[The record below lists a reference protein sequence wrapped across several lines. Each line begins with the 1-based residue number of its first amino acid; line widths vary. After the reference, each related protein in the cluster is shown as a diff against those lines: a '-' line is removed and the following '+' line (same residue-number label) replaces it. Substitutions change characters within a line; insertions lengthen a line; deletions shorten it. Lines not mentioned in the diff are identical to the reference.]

1 MLFKPS
7 WLKSPSDSLESRRR
21 PAMVFISKRNRRRER
36 EVQQALNN
44 RLELVKEGFTRRD
57 LMKMG
62 LMTGAGVLIPKL
74 GLTHAYGQD
83 PLAPLSSSFSRSNC
97 DIGNSPQPAQ
107 VFVDPM
113 PIPPQLPAR
122 SLSDPGLTFGAPPQ
136 ICPYNAINPA
146 TGLPFEV
153 SGQFNGVLRSGTD
166 CFQFFNTYPTQKY
179 YVERIRANSNFRITS
194 DTNIPAQTI
203 WGYNLGGSA
212 SSDVATFP
220 GPTIVSHYQEPWLI
234 RRFNEL
240 PTQDQNGGVGVPEL
254 PTHLHN
260 FHTAPESD
268 GGPCRWFFRGQY
280 FDYYFTAQQAG
291 FASTNQPNGDINESL
306 STMWYHDHRIDH
318 TAENTYKGLEGFHL
332 IFNQFDTGNETTG
345 FRLPSYPAFDIP
357 IILNDKLLDP
367 STGLICFDT
376 FNFKGLIGDVQL
388 ANGIVQPFLSVNKR
402 RYRFRVLDGGPSR
415 FYELFLTDPS
425 SPSTVI
431 PFWVIANDGN
441 LLPTPLQV
449 TSFRIGVA
457 ERYDII
463 IDFAQVKKLIG
474 SHNTVRLENRLE
486 QKDGTGPTGNILS
499 PGSGNYC
506 LEFQIGSKVADGS
519 VDPATHPSFYSLPSI
534 VPARINTQT
543 GQPISRNFVFDRD
556 NGQWII
562 NGKFA
567 DCNPADGTSTFR
579 FTVEQNTAENWVLI
593 NPRNDWQ
600 HPIHIHLEEHRILS
614 RVNNGGRLRSVSG
627 VAPGSPTLLSSFSGS
642 SGNICVQGDDTGSS
656 QGGGAGISSQFPG
669 VPNLEVARK
678 DVTRL
683 QFNESDTLFFRF
695 RDFQGDWPMHCHNT
709 VHEDHAML
717 LIFQVQPGVIDNNEN
732 P

>member
-1 MLFKPS
+1 MAHF
-7 WLKSPSDSLESRRR
+7 
-21 PAMVFISKRNRRRER
+21 SKRNRRKER

-62 LMTGAGVLIPKL
+62 LMTGAGILIPKA
-74 GLTHAYGQD
+74 GLTHAQVASD
-83 PLAPLSSSFSRSNC
+83 SFSRGSGCYSNNC
-97 DIGNSPQPAQ
+97 DVGCSPQPAQ

-113 PIPPQLPAR
+113 PIPPELPAR
-122 SLSDPGLTFGAPPQ
+122 PLTDPGLTFGAPPQ
-136 ICPYNAINPA
+136 ICPNNAPNPNN
-146 TGLPFEV
+146 GNLPFEGR
-153 SGQFNGVLRSGTD
+153 GQFNGVLRPGTD
-166 CFQFFNTYPTQKY
+166 CFQFFNTYQTQKY
-179 YVERIRANSNFRITS
+179 YVQRIRANSNFRITS

-240 PTQDQNGGVGVPEL
+240 PTQSQNGGFGVPEMS
-254 PTHLHN
+254 THLHN

-332 IFNQFDTGNETTG
+332 LFNQFDTGNETTG
-345 FRLPSYPAFDIP
+345 FRLPSYPQFDIP

-367 STGLICFDT
+367 NTGLICFDT
-376 FNFKGLIGDVQL
+376 FNFKGLIGDIQL
-388 ANGIVQPFLSVNKR
+388 ANGIIQPFFNVNKR

-415 FYELFLTDPS
+415 FYELFLTDPL

-441 LLPTPLQV
+441 LLTNPVQV
-449 TSFRIGVA
+449 TSFRLGVA

-463 IDFAQVKKLIG
+463 IDFNQVKSLIG
-474 SHNTVRLENRLE
+474 SHTKVRLENRLE
-486 QKDGTGPTGNILS
+486 QRDGTGPTGNVLS
-499 PGSGNYC
+499 PGSGTYC
-506 LEFQIGSKVADGS
+506 VEFRIGSAVTDNS
-519 VDPATHPSFYSLPSI
+519 VDPATHPTFYQLPSVI
-534 VPARINTQT
+534 TPRIT
-543 GQPISRNFVFDRD
+543 RNFVFDRD
-556 NGQWII
+556 NGQWVI
-562 NGKFA
+562 NNKFA
-567 DCNPADGTSTFR
+567 DCNELR
-579 FTVEQNTAENWVLI
+579 FTVTQNSAENWVLV

-600 HPIHIHLEEHRILS
+600 HPIHIHLEEHQILQRS
-614 RVNNGGRLRSVSG
+614 AGGRHDRNEFQSSG
-627 VAPGSPTLLSSFSGS
+627 GYSGDGWGS
-642 SGNICVQGDDTGSS
+642 SGYGSGNGS
-656 QGGGAGISSQFPG
+656 NGGTNSNG
-669 VPNLEVARK
+669 VPTVEIARK

-683 QFNESDTLFFRF
+683 QFNETDTLFFRF
-695 RDFQGDWPMHCHNT
+695 RDFVGDWPMHCHNT
-709 VHEDHAML
+709 VHEDHAMML
-717 LIFQVQPGVIDNNEN
+717 LFQVQPNVIDNNQN

>member
-1 MLFKPS
+1 MYYNSKGERIS
-7 WLKSPSDSLESRRR
+7 RAQWKAMQNALK
-21 PAMVFISKRNRRRER
+21 
-36 EVQQALNN
+36 N
-44 RLELVKEGFTRRD
+44 RLELVKAGFTRRD

-62 LMTGAGVLIPKL
+62 LMTGAGVLLAKG
-74 GLTHAYGQD
+74 GLTHAQT
-83 PLAPLSSSFSRSNC
+83 ASSSFSGGCFGGCNVGC
-97 DIGNSPQPAQ
+97 SPQPRAP
-107 VFVDPM
+107 FIDPM
-113 PIPPQLPAR
+113 PIPPQLQTRP
-122 SLSDPGLTFGAPPQ
+122 LTDPGLTFGAPPQ
-136 ICPYNAINPA
+136 ICPNNVPNPNN
-146 TGLPFEV
+146 GNLPFEGR
-153 SGQFNGVLRSGTD
+153 GQFNGSLIPGSD
-166 CFQFFNTYPTQKY
+166 CFQFFNQYPPQQY
-179 YVERIRANSNFRITS
+179 FVERIRANSNFRITS

-212 SSDVATFP
+212 ASDVATFP
-220 GPTIVSHYQEPWLI
+220 GPTIVSHYQQPWLI

-240 PTQDQNGGVGVPEL
+240 PDQSQNGGFGVPEMS
-254 PTHLHN
+254 THLHN

-291 FASTNQPNGDINESL
+291 FNFDFKPNGDVNESL
-306 STMWYHDHRIDH
+306 STLWYHDHRIDH

-332 IFNQFDTGNETTG
+332 LFNQFDTGNETTG
-345 FRLPSYPAFDIP
+345 FHLPSYPQFDIP
-357 IILNDKLLDP
+357 ILLADKLLDP
-367 STGLICFDT
+367 TTGLICFDT

-388 ANGIVQPFLSVNKR
+388 ANGVVQPFFNVNQR
-402 RYRFRVLDGGPSR
+402 RYRFRVLNGGPSR
-415 FYELFLTDPS
+415 FYELFLTDPL

-431 PFWVIANDGN
+431 PFWVIADDGN

-463 IDFAQVKKLIG
+463 IDFNQVKSLIG
-474 SHNTVRLENRLE
+474 SHTAVRLENRLE
-486 QKDGTGPTGNILS
+486 QDDGQGPTCNIFAAGQGIS
-499 PGSGNYC
+499 C
-506 LEFQIGSKVADGS
+506 VEFRIGARVADNS
-519 VDPATHPSFYSLPSI
+519 VDPATHPSFYQLPSI
-534 VPARINTQT
+534 ISPRIT
-543 GQPISRNFVFDRD
+543 RNFVFDRD
-556 NGQWII
+556 NGQWVI
-562 NGKFA
+562 NNKFA
-567 DCNPADGTSTFR
+567 DCNPADGTNTFR

-614 RVNNGGRLRSVSG
+614 RVNNGGRFSSTSG
-627 VAPGSPTLLSSFSGS
+627 VTSSTS
-642 SGNICVQGDDTGSS
+642 SNCPFG
-656 QGGGAGISSQFPG
+656 GGGAGISSQFPG
-669 VPNLEVARK
+669 VPNVEVARK

-717 LIFQVQPGVIDNNEN
+717 LLFKVLPGVIDNNQN

>member
-1 MLFKPS
+1 M
-7 WLKSPSDSLESRRR
+7 
-21 PAMVFISKRNRRRER
+21 ANRRDI
-36 EVQQALNN
+36 QNALNN
-44 RLELVKEGFTRRD
+44 RLELVKAGFTRRD

-62 LMTGAGVLIPKL
+62 LMTGAGVLVPTV
-74 GLTHAYGQD
+74 GLTHAW
-83 PLAPLSSSFSRSNC
+83 ASCRSGDC
-97 DIGNSPQPAQ
+97 QPGCSPQPAR
-107 VFVDPM
+107 VFVDPL
-113 PIPPQLPAR
+113 PIPPQLQAR
-122 SLSDPGLTFGAPPQ
+122 PLTDPGLQPNPT
-136 ICPYNAINPA
+136 ICPNNGINPA
-146 TGLPFEV
+146 TGLPFEGR
-153 SGQFNGVLRSGTD
+153 GQFNGSLVPGSD
-166 CFQFFNTYPTQKY
+166 CFQFFNQYPPQQY
-179 YVERIRANSNFRITS
+179 FVERIRANPNFRITS

-212 SSDVATFP
+212 ASDVATFP
-220 GPTIVSHYQEPWLI
+220 GPTIVSHYQTPWVI

-240 PTQDQNGGVGVPEL
+240 PDQSQNGGFGVPEMS
-254 PTHLHN
+254 THLHN

-291 FASTNQPNGDINESL
+291 FNFDFKPNGDVNESL
-306 STMWYHDHRIDH
+306 STLWYHDHRIDH

-332 IFNQFDTGNETTG
+332 LFNQFDTGNETTG
-345 FRLPSYPAFDIP
+345 FHLPSYPQFDIP
-357 IILNDKLLDP
+357 ILLADKLLDP
-367 STGLICFDT
+367 TTGLICFDT

-388 ANGIVQPFLSVNKR
+388 ANGVVQPFFNVNQR

-415 FYELFLTDPS
+415 FYELFLTDPL

-431 PFWVIANDGN
+431 PFWVIADDGN

-463 IDFAQVKKLIG
+463 IDFNQVKSLIG
-474 SHNTVRLENRLE
+474 SHTAVRLENRLE
-486 QKDGTGPTGNILS
+486 QDDGQGPTCNIFAAGQGIS
-499 PGSGNYC
+499 C
-506 LEFQIGSKVADGS
+506 VEFRIGARVADNS
-519 VDPATHPSFYSLPSI
+519 VDPATHPSFYQLPSI
-534 VPARINTQT
+534 ISPRIT
-543 GQPISRNFVFDRD
+543 RNFVFDRD
-556 NGQWII
+556 NGQWVI
-562 NGKFA
+562 NNKFA
-567 DCNPADGTSTFR
+567 DCNPADGTNTFR

-614 RVNNGGRLRSVSG
+614 RSNNGGRYSSTSG
-627 VAPGSPTLLSSFSGS
+627 VTSSTS
-642 SGNICVQGDDTGSS
+642 SNCPFG
-656 QGGGAGISSQFPG
+656 GGGAGISSQFPG
-669 VPNLEVARK
+669 VPNVEVARK

-683 QFNESDTLFFRF
+683 QFNENDTLFFRF

-717 LIFQVQPGVIDNNEN
+717 LLFKVLPGVIDNNEN